1 MTRIST
7 EIKAEVKSQAQD
19 LLNFIDASPSP
30 WHAVDSVAKLLKE
43 NGFKPL
49 IENQPWQ
56 FKKNGRY
63 YVVRDGASIIAFV
76 IGNQALAD
84 TGFRIV
90 GAHTDSPG
98 LRLKP
103 KAAFSS
109 QGIAQLGVEV
119 YGGPILA
126 TFTDRDLSLA
136 GRVIVREGSSYVA
149 RHVQFNSSISNCS

>member
-56 FKKNGRY
+56 FKKMVAIMW
-63 YVVRDGASIIAFV
+63 YVM
-76 IGNQALAD
+76 ALLLL
-84 TGFRIV
+84 
-90 GAHTDSPG
+90 H
-98 LRLKP
+98 
-103 KAAFSS
+103 
-109 QGIAQLGVEV
+109 
-119 YGGPILA
+119 
-126 TFTDRDLSLA
+126 LSLA
-136 GRVIVREGSSYVA
+136 TKR
-149 RHVQFNSSISNCS
+149 

>member
-1 MTRIST
+1 MKIT
-7 EIKAEVKSQAQD
+7 SQSREFAQH

-30 WHAVDSVAKLLKE
+30 WHAVETTATLLQN

-63 YVVRDGASIIAFV
+63 YVIRDGASIIAFV
-76 IGNQALAD
+76 IGSQAAAE

-98 LRLKP
+98 LRF
-103 KAAFSS
+103 KAKSRF
-109 QGIAQLGVEV
+109 
-119 YGGPILA
+119 Y
-126 TFTDRDLSLA
+126 
-136 GRVIVREGSSYVA
+136 
-149 RHVQFNSSISNCS
+149 